1 MIKQGFISDPSIS
14 LSPIHKP
21 RNSPSPSPS
30 PSSSPSSKP
39 LTVSPPSAFSRPTL
53 FEMMSEEQL
62 RESKQSTDNNRR
74 RLQDKL
80 ARVLSKN
87 PNFVDSNNCS
97 SNNLGCFGDGDV
109 KLTVSGRDGF
119 KISMDVHRKVLADKS
134 RFFAEKLRDGGIT
147 HSVEICDC
155 DDVEIYVETLV
166 LMYSDDLKK
175 KLMGEDVSRILGLLK
190 VSAAIL
196 FEDGILSCLD
206 YLEAVP
212 WSEEEEKK
220 IISCLSQLQLH
231 DSVSEDVLQRV
242 STEPSTSAR
251 ADDMFMKMLTG
262 VLHAKDDK
270 ARREMKSL
278 ISRLLRED
286 VADYSNSGPKIDV
299 SRDTLYT
306 LCHRCLSALILCL
319 SEATCMDESR
329 QDRGSI
335 MAEIAR
341 EADNMQWIVDIL
353 IDKKMGDEFVK
364 LWADQKELA
373 TLHSK
378 IPTMYRHEI
387 SRVTAQL
394 CIAIGRGHIL
404 VPKETR
410 YSLLSTWL
418 EPLYED
424 FGWMKRACRFVDKK
438 VVEDG
443 LSQTI
448 LTLPISQQQS
458 ILMKWFDRFLTK
470 GDDCPNIQK
479 AFEIWWRRAFIR
491 QYAPD
496 QDQHMQITV
505 CDYAD

>member
-212 WSEEEEKK
+212 WSEEEEEK

-262 VLHAKDDK
+262 VLHAKT
-270 ARREMKSL
+270 
-278 ISRLLRED
+278 I
-286 VADYSNSGPKIDV
+286 
-299 SRDTLYT
+299 
-306 LCHRCLSALILCL
+306 
-319 SEATCMDESR
+319 
-329 QDRGSI
+329 
-335 MAEIAR
+335 
-341 EADNMQWIVDIL
+341 
-353 IDKKMGDEFVK
+353 K
-364 LWADQKELA
+364 L
-373 TLHSK
+373 
-378 IPTMYRHEI
+378 
-387 SRVTAQL
+387 
-394 CIAIGRGHIL
+394 
-404 VPKETR
+404 
-410 YSLLSTWL
+410 
-418 EPLYED
+418 
-424 FGWMKRACRFVDKK
+424 
-438 VVEDG
+438 VE
-443 LSQTI
+443 
-448 LTLPISQQQS
+448 
-458 ILMKWFDRFLTK
+458 K
-470 GDDCPNIQK
+470 
-479 AFEIWWRRAFIR
+479 
-491 QYAPD
+491 
-496 QDQHMQITV
+496 
-505 CDYAD
+505 